1 MSEYAFSH
9 EWHQERERLRELE
22 ALLDPGSIRHLV
34 ALGLGP
40 GWNCLEVGAGA
51 GLIADWMCRQVGPT
65 GSVLAI
71 DLEIKFLAALSHPN
85 LQVQRLDVVRDPLPG
100 SHFDLIHARAV
111 LEHIPER
118 DAVVQRLVVALR
130 PGGWL
135 LLEDLDNHLIL
146 NATFP
151 DTPFAGAL
159 RVAIQHLHKAVR
171 YDPEYG
177 RALYG
182 ALTAAGLLH
191 VEAEGRVY
199 LQPGGSGRAT
209 RVWQLVLERL
219 RDQLLERGIITA
231 SEYTAAVE
239 ALGASEYG
247 VMSPLFWAAWG
258 QRSV

>member
-22 ALLDPGSIRHLV
+22 ALLDPGSIRHLT
-34 ALGLGP
+34 ALGIGP
-40 GWNCLEVGAGA
+40 GWNCLEIGAGA
-51 GLIADWMCRQVGPT
+51 GSMAEWMCRQVGPT

-71 DLEIKFLAALSHPN
+71 DLEIEFLAALAHPN
-85 LQVQRLDVVRDPLPG
+85 LQVQRLDVVRDPIPE
-100 SHFDLIHARAV
+100 SRFDLIHARAV

-118 DAVVQRLVVALR
+118 QAVVQRLVLALR

-146 NATFP
+146 NMALP
-151 DTPFAGAL
+151 DTPFAEPL
-159 RVAIQHLHKAVR
+159 RAAMQHLR
-171 YDPEYG
+171 TTRQYDPEYG
-177 RALYG
+177 RALYSVLRG
-182 ALTAAGLLH
+182 AGLLR

-199 LQPGGSGRAT
+199 LRPGGSGRAT

-219 RDQLLERGIITA
+219 RGQLLEQGVITP
-231 SEYTAAVE
+231 SGYTAAVE
-239 ALGASEYG
+239 ALGSSEHG

-258 QRSV
+258 QRRA